1 MLQANVTPLVI
12 AQQFRC
18 HARTIERL
26 KKRFWQ
32 IGPMSDCVPSG
43 RHPQGGYS
51 NFSIYVGWDPAP
63 TVHPKKISGFS
74 STPKKYLNF

>member
-12 AQQFRC
+12 SQQFRC
-18 HARTIERL
+18 HARTTESL

-32 IGPMSDCVPSG
+32 IGTMSDCVPSG

-51 NFSIYVGWDPAP
+51 NFFHIRRLGPSIYRSPQ
-63 TVHPKKISGFS
+63 
-74 STPKKYLNF
+74 KKYQDFQAPQKNI